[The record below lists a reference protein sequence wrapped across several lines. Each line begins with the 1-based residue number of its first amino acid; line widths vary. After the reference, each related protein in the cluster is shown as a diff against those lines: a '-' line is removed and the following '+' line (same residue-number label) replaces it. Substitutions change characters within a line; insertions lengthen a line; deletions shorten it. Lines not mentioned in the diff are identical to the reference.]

1 MQLYNFYSSLA
12 FSTANMTVR
21 QPQHRSQL
29 QGLKLQSILHDDVYL
44 IIIIAGTS
52 ISQLNDV
59 TGRRPNLNRAVE
71 SLFPSRQMSS
81 ISSHQA
87 AHHIHCPFQLCEE
100 AIIAFEPALPP
111 LQESLVTPAILE
123 IAAQLRARF
132 SDASSNVKVLMRTM
146 RSAWISWH
154 SLPVLT
160 AGMMRVSA

>member
-1 MQLYNFYSSLA
+1 LSFGIFNSKYDG
-12 FSTANMTVR
+12 STAAASLTTSR
-21 QPQHRSQL
+21 L
-29 QGLKLQSILHDDVYL
+29 ESILHVYPA
-44 IIIIAGTS
+44 IIIAGTS

-81 ISSHQA
+81 ISSHLS

-100 AIIAFEPALPP
+100 AIIAFDPALPP

-123 IAAQLRARF
+123 VAAQLRARF

-154 SLPVLT
+154 YLPVCT